1 MKEKCDNIC
10 ETCPTQ
16 GQIFCALKFAKA
28 TNQSLLSLDERLSAI
43 EVKLSGAQDVPMF
56 INPLEREPL
65 DAGTGEDNE

>member
-1 MKEKCDNIC
+1 MKERCDNIC

-16 GQIFCALKFAKA
+16 GQIYCSLKFAKA
-28 TNQSLLSLDERLSAI
+28 TNQSLTSLDERLNAI
-43 EVKLSGAQDVPMF
+43 EAKLSGTQDVPTF

>member
-43 EVKLSGAQDVPMF
+43 ETKLSGTQDTPVF